1 MNRKLLII
9 KCNPIS
15 FLLNRPKRH
24 KRAAFHTFLCFLP
37 MLKLRHPRRV
47 SLIERGRTQVTPKIA
62 NNNSHK
68 TLALV
73 QWIRIWSI
81 DSSYSQQRKHLLARI
96 RPFFLSWSKVS
107 TLPQEASQAKKP
119 TLVGTHGLQIM
130 LLGNWTTLIKTR
142 EL

>member
-96 RPFFLSWSKVS
+96 RPLFFCLCLLAPLVYPLYAFGLASRCPFSNIFLSVC
-107 TLPQEASQAKKP
+107 LPIKK
-119 TLVGTHGLQIM
+119 
-130 LLGNWTTLIKTR
+130 KKC
-142 EL
+142 